1 MESQNLKQEEV
12 KVKWYGYLVLFLGIL
27 FFSGLMKDAPGPLKA
42 LDFNNVLGSFG
53 KLGTLSEGAGTLA
66 GNFRGTAGTGP
77 RDGWLYGLSLV
88 PGVMLALGA
97 VKVIDHLDGMKAAQK
112 LLSPLMRPL
121 MGLPGSCGLTL
132 IASLQSTDAAAS
144 MTKGLCDDG
153 YITEKQKAV
162 FCAFQF
168 SGASAMTNFFASGAA
183 LFPFIGDIPI
193 FKPLALILIMKFVG
207 ANALRFYLNKF
218 DKEDE

>member
-1 MESQNLKQEEV
+1 
-12 KVKWYGYLVLFLGIL
+12 
-27 FFSGLMKDAPGPLKA
+27 
-42 LDFNNVLGSFG
+42 
-53 KLGTLSEGAGTLA
+53 
-66 GNFRGTAGTGP
+66 
-77 RDGWLYGLSLV
+77 
-88 PGVMLALGA
+88 
-97 VKVIDHLDGMKAAQK
+97 
-112 LLSPLMRPL
+112 
-121 MGLPGSCGLTL
+121 
-132 IASLQSTDAAAS
+132 

-168 SGASAMTNFFASGAA
+168 SGASAITNFFASGAA
-183 LFPFIGDIPI
+183 LFPFIGDIPT

>member
-1 MESQNLKQEEV
+1 MKMTPSVINSV
-12 KVKWYGYLVLFLGIL
+12 KARGEIMNIQDIKYISAVAAEGSVK
-27 FFSGLMKDAPGPLKA
+27 
-42 LDFNNVLGSFG
+42 
-53 KLGTLSEGAGTLA
+53 
-66 GNFRGTAGTGP
+66 
-77 RDGWLYGLSLV
+77 
-88 PGVMLALGA
+88 
-97 VKVIDHLDGMKAAQK
+97 KAAQK

-168 SGASAMTNFFASGAA
+168 SGASAITNFFASGAA

-207 ANALRFYLNKF
+207 ANVLRFYLNKF

>member
-1 MESQNLKQEEV
+1 
-12 KVKWYGYLVLFLGIL
+12 
-27 FFSGLMKDAPGPLKA
+27 
-42 LDFNNVLGSFG
+42 
-53 KLGTLSEGAGTLA
+53 
-66 GNFRGTAGTGP
+66 
-77 RDGWLYGLSLV
+77 
-88 PGVMLALGA
+88 MLALGA

-132 IASLQSTDAAAS
+132 IASLPVHRMRPHP

-168 SGASAMTNFFASGAA
+168 SGASAITNFFASGAA

-207 ANALRFYLNKF
+207 ANVLRFYLNKF